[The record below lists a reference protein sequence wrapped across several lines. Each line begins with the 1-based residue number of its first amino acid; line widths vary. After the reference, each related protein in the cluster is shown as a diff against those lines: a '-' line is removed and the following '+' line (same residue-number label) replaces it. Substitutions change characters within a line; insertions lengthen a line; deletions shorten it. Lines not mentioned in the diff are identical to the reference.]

1 MFQLLQATG
10 RVEDAGVP
18 AKGLTG
24 QAYEGHYFW
33 DMEVYVM
40 PFLIYTAP
48 RIARNLLKFRYG
60 MLDKARERARELNQQ
75 GALFPWRTINGDEAS
90 AYYAAGTAQY
100 HIDAAIG
107 YAIKKYVDVT
117 GDVSFLADYGAEMLV
132 ETARLWYDLG
142 FFSPRQNGK
151 FCIHG
156 VTGPDEYTT
165 VVNNN
170 LFTNVM
176 ARYNLEQAVQWVQW
190 TREQEPEEY
199 ARIAQKLQLTDREV
213 TEWAACAEGMHI
225 PFDDGLQIHP
235 QDDFFLDREVW
246 DLSRTPEELRPLLL
260 HYHPLVIY
268 RFQVLKQA
276 DVVLALFLQGNRFT
290 AQEKRLDFEYY
301 DPITTG
307 DSTLSAVVQSV
318 IAAEVG
324 YHEVAYGYF
333 LDALYVD
340 LANAHDNT
348 VDGLHVASTGGVWSA
363 LVNGFG
369 GMRDHDGRLS
379 FDPRLPDGWHSLA
392 FRVTWRGT
400 RVRVTL
406 TPTELAFDVEA
417 GELPVPV
424 DVQGTTY
431 AVDER
436 ERVVIALDGHGPRIP
451 GTLGNRPQTG
461 GTRADGSRITAGVPS
476 AIPLEGEELP
486 EAVPVDLSMV
496 EPATVGPD

>member
-1 MFQLLQATG
+1 
-10 RVEDAGVP
+10 
-18 AKGLTG
+18 
-24 QAYEGHYFW
+24 
-33 DMEVYVM
+33 
-40 PFLIYTAP
+40 
-48 RIARNLLKFRYG
+48 
-60 MLDKARERARELNQQ
+60 
-75 GALFPWRTINGDEAS
+75 
-90 AYYAAGTAQY
+90 
-100 HIDAAIG
+100 
-107 YAIKKYVDVT
+107 
-117 GDVSFLADYGAEMLV
+117 
-132 ETARLWYDLG
+132 
-142 FFSPRQNGK
+142 
-151 FCIHG
+151 
-156 VTGPDEYTT
+156 
-165 VVNNN
+165 
-170 LFTNVM
+170 
-176 ARYNLEQAVQWVQW
+176 
-190 TREQEPEEY
+190 
-199 ARIAQKLQLTDREV
+199 
-213 TEWAACAEGMHI
+213 MHI
-225 PFDDGLQIHP
+225 PFDEGLRIHP

-276 DVVLALFLQGNRFT
+276 DVVLALFLQGDRFT
-290 AQEKRLDFEYY
+290 AEEKRKDFEYY

-340 LANAHDNT
+340 LANLHDNT

-379 FDPRLPDGWHSLA
+379 FDPRLPDGWQSLT
-392 FRVTWRGT
+392 FRITWRGT
-400 RVRVTL
+400 RMRVTL
-406 TPTELAFDVEA
+406 TPSSLAFDVES

-424 DVQGTTY
+424 EVQGTTH

-436 ERVVIALDGHGPRIP
+436 ERLVVPLDGHGPRIP

-486 EAVPVDLSMV
+486 DATAVDPLHA
-496 EPATVGPD
+496 EPTAVGPD

>member
-1 MFQLLQATG
+1 MSQ
-10 RVEDAGVP
+10 R
-18 AKGLTG
+18 
-24 QAYEGHYFW
+24 
-33 DMEVYVM
+33 
-40 PFLIYTAP
+40 
-48 RIARNLLKFRYG
+48 
-60 MLDKARERARELNQQ
+60 
-75 GALFPWRTINGDEAS
+75 GALFPWRTINGEEAS
-90 AYYAAGTAQY
+90 AYYAAGTAQV
-100 HIDAAIG
+100 HIDADVVHALVQ
-107 YAIKKYVDVT
+107 YVNAT
-117 GDVSFLADYGAEMLV
+117 GDVGFLVRDGLAILV
-132 ETARLWYDLG
+132 ETARLYADLG
-142 FFSPRQNGK
+142 FWRSNGERS
-151 FCIHG
+151 FHIHG

-176 ARYNLEQAVQWVQW
+176 ARYNLEQAVQWVDW
-190 TREQEPEEY
+190 TRRQEPDEF
-199 ARIAQKLQLTDREV
+199 ARIAQRLNLSDDEV
-213 TEWAACAEGMHI
+213 TEWAACAAGMHI
-225 PFDDGLQIHP
+225 PFDEGLRIHP

-246 DLSRTPEELRPLLL
+246 DLSRTPEDLRPLLL

-290 AQEKRLDFEYY
+290 AEEKRMDFEYY

-318 IAAEVG
+318 VAAEVG
-324 YHEVAYGYF
+324 YHEVAFGYF

-340 LANAHDNT
+340 LANQHDNT
-348 VDGLHVASTGGVWSA
+348 VDGLHVASTGGVWCA

-379 FDPRLPDGWHSLA
+379 FDPRLPDGWQTLT

-406 TPTELAFDVEA
+406 TPTSLAFDVEA

-424 DVQGTTY
+424 FVQGTTY

-436 ERVVIALDGHGPRIP
+436 ERVVIPLDGHGPRIP
-451 GTLGNRPQTG
+451 GTLGNRPRTG

-486 EAVPVDLSMV
+486 EASSVD
-496 EPATVGPD
+496 PARAEVTAVGPD